1 MSNSKRLT
9 ILHTAEI
16 NDLYGVP
23 SLSLEEKRV
32 SFALN
37 DLEQDVI
44 SSIRDRKHKCY
55 AIALLGYFKIKP
67 IQLNPTYKELQGD
80 LAFIAEE
87 YFPKFNVPR
96 FSVTRMQKVRI
107 YDKILNLQNFETW
120 DAKQHQEALI
130 SYLHQVAKS
139 WIEPRFL
146 FDACT
151 EYLARNHIA
160 IPKYTVLQRIISQV
174 IKQER
179 KRLSETLK
187 AAISAELA
195 ANLADLIDGE
205 STLTVKELK
214 QAAKSFNAPELDKE
228 LNVNKLIQPWMN
240 EVNQV
245 VSALSLSQQNQL
257 HYAAMVDY
265 YSITKLKR
273 FDRSTQQLYLLCYL
287 QERAQINIERLA
299 DGFIYHV
306 RKLREKAKAYAK
318 EMAYKDWEGA
328 AANVSKAAELLS
340 LFIDNTIDDQVPFRQ
355 IKQRAQGLLGAREI
369 ESLCLYLK
377 KQKRTKN
384 DYIWEYYDQHEN
396 LIQQLIRPLF
406 LCLTFEGSD
415 STQAL
420 AAQLGAMQSELL
432 ESGEL
437 VSSDRRLI
445 PAKHQLY
452 VIDADNN
459 IVFKR
464 YEMILYLA
472 AQTKLDGQLFIPT
485 AIKYRALHDDL
496 VGDIPW
502 EEKNKLLKN
511 SLLDSMN
518 TEPSQLVKAMEQ
530 SMSDKLQRVC
540 QRIDDGDNRNV
551 ILRNRSGKTQW
562 RLPSVKAKSALNN
575 PFFDRMKPINVADV
589 LRFVH
594 QETGFLKHFEHVRQV
609 QSGQNN
615 HLNDLLAAIIGNG
628 TYYGLH
634 GMASISDRSYDQL
647 RGIQANYLRP
657 ETLNFA
663 NDAINDATAQ
673 FAIFKH
679 YNIQEGL
686 IHASADGQK
695 FESRLETFKTR
706 YSSKYFGTNKGL
718 TSMNLIA
725 NHVALNAR
733 IIGANEHESHFI
745 LDLLHS
751 NTSEIKPDI
760 LSTDTHGVNHVNF
773 ALLDLFGYTFA
784 PRYAQFSTVIS
795 DLFNV
800 NEGEDNKAT
809 LSLKKPINTALI
821 IDQWDTIQ
829 RIVISLQQKTIT
841 QATLVRKLSGY
852 SQNHPLLKAL
862 TEYNRMLKAMYLLD
876 YIDDASLRGYVQ
888 RALNRGEAYHQL
900 RRAIAHVN
908 GNRFRGKS
916 DEEIVL
922 WNECAR
928 LLTNAIIYFNSLIL
942 TRLLKHFE
950 VKGDDMKL
958 KIIQQ
963 VSPVAWHNINL
974 NGTYSFSFEQNLL
987 DLDEIM
993 QSIVQN
999 EN

>member
-1 MSNSKRLT
+1 MPNSKRLT
-9 ILHTAEI
+9 ILHEAEI

-44 SSIRDRKHKCY
+44 KSIRDRKHKCY

-67 IQLNPTYKELQGD
+67 IQLKPAYQELKED
-80 LAFIAEE
+80 LSFIAEE
-87 YFPKFNVPR
+87 YIPRFKVPR
-96 FSVTRMQKVRI
+96 FSVNRKQKTRI
-107 YDKILNLQNFETW
+107 YHKILSLQNFEAW
-120 DAKQHQEALI
+120 DAKQHQEPLI
-130 SYLHQVAKS
+130 NNLQKVAKS

-146 FDACT
+146 FDATT

-160 IPKYTVLQRIISQV
+160 IPKYTVLQRIIRQV
-174 IKQER
+174 IKHER
-179 KRLSETLK
+179 KRLSDTLRTT
-187 AAISAELA
+187 ISADLA
-195 ANLADLIDGE
+195 AKLADLVDGE

-214 QAAKSFNAPELDKE
+214 QAAKSFTASELDKE

-257 HYAAMVDY
+257 YYASMVDY

-273 FDRSTQQLYLLCYL
+273 FDRITQQIYLLCYL
-287 QERAQINIERLA
+287 QHRAQINIERLA

-306 RKLREKAKAYAK
+306 RKLREKAKTYAK

-328 AANVSKAAELLS
+328 AANISKAAELLYF
-340 LFIDNTIDDQVPFRQ
+340 FIDETIDDQVSFRQ
-355 IKQRAQGLLGAREI
+355 IKQRVQGLLGAREI

-384 DYIWEYYDQHEN
+384 DYIWEYYDKHYE
-396 LIQQLIRPLF
+396 LIQHLIRPIF

-415 STQAL
+415 NTQAL
-420 AAQLGAMQSELL
+420 AAQLNGMQKELL
-432 ESGEL
+432 DTGEL
-437 VSSDRRLI
+437 ASTDRRLI
-445 PAKHQLY
+445 STKHQLY

-459 IVFKR
+459 VLSER
-464 YEMILYLA
+464 YEVLLYLA
-472 AQTKLDGQLFIPT
+472 AQNKLDGQLFIPT

-502 EEKNKLLKN
+502 AEKGKLLKD
-511 SLLDSMN
+511 SMLDSMN
-518 TEPSQLVKAMEQ
+518 TEPGQLVKSMEQ
-530 SMSDKLQRVC
+530 EMNDKLQRVC

-562 RLPSVKAKSALNN
+562 RLPYSSAKTALNN
-575 PFFDRMKPINVADV
+575 PFFDRMKPINIADV

-594 QETGFLKHFEHVRQV
+594 QETGFLKYFEHVRQI
-609 QSGQNN
+609 QSGQSD
-615 HLNDLLAAIIGNG
+615 HLNDLLAAVIGNG

-634 GMASISDRSYDQL
+634 GMASISDRSYDHL
-647 RGIQANYLRP
+647 RTVQANYLRP
-657 ETLNFA
+657 ETLNLG
-663 NDAINDATAQ
+663 NDAINDATAKLS
-673 FAIFKH
+673 IFKH

-745 LDLLHS
+745 LDLLHN

-784 PRYAQFSTVIS
+784 PRYAQFGSVIS
-795 DLFNV
+795 DLFDV
-800 NEGEDNKAT
+800 SEGKDNKAT

-821 IDQWDTIQ
+821 IEEWDNIQ
-829 RIVISLQQKTIT
+829 RIIISLQKKAIT

-852 SQNHPLLKAL
+852 NQNHPLLKAL

-876 YIDDASLRGYVQ
+876 YIDDSSLRGYIQ

-916 DEEIVL
+916 DDEIVL

-942 TRLLKHFE
+942 TRLLEHFE
-950 VKGDDMKL
+950 EEGDDKKL
-958 KIIQQ
+958 DIIKQ

-974 NGTYSFSFEQNLL
+974 NGTYSFSFEQKPL